1 MGKRL
6 GRWIARFLIGAAIG
20 AALGL
25 AIGWWIWPVSYTN
38 TAPDVL
44 RQDYRDDYV
53 LMTARA
59 YAVESDLDSAHER
72 LALLNPE
79 KPSTPVIELA
89 ERLVEDGAPR
99 AEISRLAHLAWALG
113 ATTPKLTP
121 YLESGT

>member
-1 MGKRL
+1 M
-6 GRWIARFLIGAAIG
+6 
-20 AALGL
+20 GL
-25 AIGWWIWPVSYTN
+25 AIGWWVWPVSYTN
-38 TAPDVL
+38 TAPGVL

-59 YAVESDLDSAHER
+59 YALENDLDSARER
-72 LALLNPE
+72 LTLLDPE

-99 AEISRLAHLAWALG
+99 AEIARLAHLAWALG